1 MHILQVVYVG
11 DSGSLSGS
19 IITWNVEHVIGDAVA
34 IRIYSN
40 KIHRNICC
48 HKYITIPRHMIAGMN
63 DAHQSIDAQK
73 GNPPSPI
80 HRHQFFFIEWTE
92 RGTKK
97 KRYPKTD
104 LGTSLFARRGSGLRS
119 TDESAR
125 WSSA

>member
-92 RGTKK
+92 RGGGWGGDIL
-97 KRYPKTD
+97 KRIWAP
-104 LGTSLFARRGSGLRS
+104 LSSLEEVRG
-119 TDESAR
+119 
-125 WSSA
+125 